1 MRATSLLLGCLLS
14 LGAVAQAVAAGAPA
28 TGDVSASTGCTGH
41 GNSDH
46 GSGHETSA
54 SNGDGLNISRSTSAV
69 SSSSSSSSTHGSSS
83 TNSTMDDAPAHF
95 GGSDTSPDG
104 ASHSSGPSGLS
115 WQSLLPGSIQ

>member
-14 LGAVAQAVAAGAPA
+14 FGAVAQAMAAGTPA
-28 TGDVSASTGCTGH
+28 SSDMSASTGCTGH

-54 SNGDGLNISRSTSAV
+54 ANGEGLNLSSRSSSTA
-69 SSSSSSSSTHGSSS
+69 SSSTSSSSTHGSSS
-83 TNSTMDDAPAHF
+83 NNSTMDDAPAHL
-95 GGSDTSPDG
+95 GGDTSPDG